1 MAGARALLLNSGEAT
16 ADETAMTST
25 QLPGDPP
32 GEVVDFDDGQPAPP
46 HKREPH
52 ARRSWMV
59 DYGSRRV
66 LGMRVDATT
75 YRETT
80 DAATDMAIAGHGGM
94 ICVANVHMVMEAF
107 DDPAFRQIVNSAD
120 RVTPDGMPLVLALRR
135 MGIPQ
140 AERVYG
146 PTLTPIVCQRAAE
159 LGLPVGFYGGTR
171 SAVEAVVT
179 ELSRRHPK
187 LRIPFAFSPPFRP
200 LDAAE
205 DASVVEAIQEAGVK
219 ILFVGL
225 GCPKQERWMAAHRD
239 ALGCVMLGVGA
250 AFDFIAGRKRQAP
263 AWLQRRGL
271 EWFFRLCA
279 EPLRLWRRYLIGNP
293 RFLYHFALERL
304 RARSARGAATGR
316 RT

>member
-1 MAGARALLLNSGEAT
+1 MT
-16 ADETAMTST
+16 AV
-25 QLPGDPP
+25 QLSPDPP
-32 GEVVDFDDGQPAPP
+32 GDVVDSDDRLPLPP
-46 HKREPH
+46 RKRLPRAH
-52 ARRSWMV
+52 GSWMV

-75 YRETT
+75 YQETT
-80 DAATDMAIAGHGGM
+80 DAVTDMAVAGNGGTV
-94 ICVANVHMVMEAF
+94 CVANVHMVMEAF

-120 RVTPDGMPLVLALRR
+120 RVTPDGVPLVSALHLL
-135 MGIPQ
+135 GIPQ

-146 PTLTPIVCQRAAE
+146 PALTPIICKRAAE
-159 LGLPVGFYGGTR
+159 LGLAVGFYGGAPE
-171 SAVEAVVT
+171 AVEAVVT
-179 ELSRRHPK
+179 ELSRRHPR

-205 DASVVEAIQEAGVK
+205 DASVVEAIQDAGVK

-250 AFDFIAGRKRQAP
+250 AFDFIAGGKPQAP

-271 EWFFRLCA
+271 EWLFRLCS
-279 EPLRLWRRYLIGNP
+279 EPRRLWRRYLIGNP

-304 RARSARGAATGR
+304 RARCARGAPSER
-316 RT
+316 RR

>member
-1 MAGARALLLNSGEAT
+1 
-16 ADETAMTST
+16 
-25 QLPGDPP
+25 
-32 GEVVDFDDGQPAPP
+32 V
-46 HKREPH
+46 
-52 ARRSWMV
+52 V

-80 DAATDMAIAGHGGM
+80 DAVTDMAIAGHGGM

-120 RVTPDGMPLVLALRR
+120 RVTPDGMPLVAALRR
-135 MGIPQ
+135 LGIPQ

-146 PTLTPIVCQRAAE
+146 PTLTPIVCERAAE
-159 LGLPVGFYGGTR
+159 LALPVGFYGGTPET
-171 SAVEAVVT
+171 VEAVVR

-205 DASVVEAIQEAGVK
+205 DASVVEAIEEAGVK

-225 GCPKQERWMAAHRD
+225 GCPKQERWMAAHTHE
-239 ALGCVMLGVGA
+239 LGCVMLGVGA

-263 AWLQRRGL
+263 AWLQQRGL
-271 EWFFRLCA
+271 EWLFRLCT
-279 EPLRLWRRYLIGNP
+279 EPFRLWRRYLIGNP
-293 RFLYHFALERL
+293 RFLYYFALQLL
-304 RARSARGAATGR
+304 RARHARVASSES
-316 RT
+316 RTRPHEREADAE